1 VAAKAEIEPLFST
14 EPFDIRTLTAEDI
27 DVLRLGWRTRL
38 HPDGIRRILEIF
50 PGRSVWAPETLEF
63 AIASPWRHRDEIANI
78 QELSAVRHPEQ
89 MIEGVV
95 DRARPQGAAL
105 VLSIEL
111 DETRR
116 VAFYD
121 RIGFSVIEEV
131 ITYELDAPLRAA
143 DRAPALHF
151 AKVETSDAEKL
162 AQLCAIDHSSF
173 PWLWWNSSLEFEVYG
188 LMPGV
193 ELHIG
198 YEGTEPVSYVGLT
211 VYPGWGHLDRI
222 AVVPSAQGS
231 GLGLES
237 LDFAVSTLARRGA
250 RRVGLSTQKQNV
262 RSQQLYERY
271 GFRRSRANDYRL
283 YGKYLIEPETLHER
297 EHLHRYEK
305 ATERGNSTL

>member
-1 VAAKAEIEPLFST
+1 VAAKAEIEPLLSN
-14 EPFDIRTLTAEDI
+14 EALDIRTLTPKDI

-38 HPDGIRRILEIF
+38 HPDEIHRILEVF

-63 AIASPWRHRDEIANI
+63 AIASPWRHRHEIVNI
-78 QELSAVRHPEQ
+78 QELTAVRHPEQ
-89 MIEGVV
+89 LIAAVV
-95 DRARPQGAAL
+95 DRSRAEGAAL

-121 RIGFSVIEEV
+121 RIDFSVIEEV
-131 ITYELDAPLRAA
+131 ITYELDAPIRVENQAGALRFSRV
-143 DRAPALHF
+143 DPSNP
-151 AKVETSDAEKL
+151 EML
-162 AQLCAIDHSSF
+162 AQLCALDHSAF

-188 LMPGV
+188 MTPGV

-198 YEGTEPVSYVGLT
+198 FAGTEPVSYVGIT

-222 AVVPSAQGS
+222 AVVPGAQGS

-237 LDFAVSTLARRGA
+237 LDFAVNSLTRRGA
-250 RRVGLSTQKQNV
+250 KRVGLSTQKQNV

-283 YGKYLIEPETLHER
+283 YGKYLIEPEKLQDRER
-297 EHLHRYEK
+297 LHRYET
-305 ATERGNSTL
+305 ATERRNATQ